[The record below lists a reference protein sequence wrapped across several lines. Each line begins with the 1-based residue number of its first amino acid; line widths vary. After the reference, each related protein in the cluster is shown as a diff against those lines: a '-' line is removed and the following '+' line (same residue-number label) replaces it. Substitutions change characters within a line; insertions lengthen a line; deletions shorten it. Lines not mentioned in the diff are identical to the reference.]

1 MDNERLAAVEEGLRE
16 LREGQQRTQLVLD
29 ALLAR
34 LNNVEV
40 PTVNAP
46 LSLVPP
52 TPSSPPSGERSRS
65 RIKPG
70 VPADFDGNR
79 TKGRAF
85 LNSCD
90 LYMKLCAA
98 EFEDDQARIH
108 WILSYMKGDRA
119 AAFADRTLRYED
131 KHQRPRFTTFA
142 VFRSTFIEAF
152 CPENESTQAL
162 IRLESDRYFQ
172 ARRNVE
178 AYVDEFETL
187 IDVSGYTDELAI
199 VLKFRRGL
207 NPAIQDKIAESGSDR
222 PDDNSPNAW
231 YAAARRFDQ
240 NRLANEAFNSASN
253 RRTTANPSIPT
264 TTSRTFS
271 SRNPFAHLSPPSAI
285 SQKTSQTLP
294 PGIPMDIDASRARQ
308 TPQNCYRC
316 AKTGHIAKDCPLRF
330 DIRHM
335 TFEERDTLL
344 EDLMAAK
351 DAVPA
356 MSERDSQE
364 GTSVTED
371 FQSRSE

>member
-1 MDNERLAAVEEGLRE
+1 
-16 LREGQQRTQLVLD
+16 
-29 ALLAR
+29 
-34 LNNVEV
+34 
-40 PTVNAP
+40 
-46 LSLVPP
+46 
-52 TPSSPPSGERSRS
+52 
-65 RIKPG
+65 
-70 VPADFDGNR
+70 
-79 TKGRAF
+79 
-85 LNSCD
+85 
-90 LYMKLCAA
+90 
-98 EFEDDQARIH
+98 
-108 WILSYMKGDRA
+108 
-119 AAFADRTLRYED
+119 
-131 KHQRPRFTTFA
+131 
-142 VFRSTFIEAF
+142 VFRSTFVEAF

-162 IRLESDRYFQ
+162 IRLESDKYFQ

-222 PDDNSPNAW
+222 PDDNSPHAW

-240 NRLANEAFNSASN
+240 NRLANEAFNSASQ
-253 RRTTANPSIPT
+253 RRTTANPSVPT
-264 TTSRTFS
+264 TTPRTFS

-285 SQKTSQTLP
+285 SQRAPPTLP
-294 PGIPMDIDASRARQ
+294 PGIPMDIDASRAKQ
-308 TPQNCYRC
+308 TPQSCYRC

-356 MSERDSQE
+356 TSERDSQE
-364 GTSVTED
+364 SVVTED
-371 FQSRSE
+371 F